1 MWKVILLSVLILIII
16 LGISKKYSIEN
27 LTNAE
32 TKFEQ
37 DEDKYANVIKETD
50 LLYYMRKP
58 QSVNTTSYQDIPT
71 IDYIGKKTKV
81 NLRQIL
87 KTRYLQK
94 LFQKYIIPQT
104 NDNGYVKINFYK
116 KNQKSWQNTYL
127 NLSNDIF
134 VDHKLIKSKYNI
146 VNRILL
152 KINNIIKNQFIL
164 YKYAITNIYMNKQN
178 QRKWGIMIVLLQ
190 EYGLYGYTIYIR
202 GFENPQTKDIN
213 LDVFEI
219 VGYEYTQ
226 NLFLKKG
233 NDQEIG
239 KSIPTAAPYGVK
251 PEKIET
257 PLKDK
262 DITRPTDEPYACFSI
277 ETGNLI
283 KAFNKLSCES
293 AYDAFG
299 RQKEVG
305 VWDKPCKKD
314 DECFFYKSNKNY
326 SNKFGKCN
334 QGYCQVPKGVRRIGY
349 KYYDPDSKPLCYN
362 CDKNSWFPASILG
375 TCCDK
380 QKKEFKSSDYAF
392 DNDLNTRMNY
402 FRQKNFKVKKSDYI
416 QE

>member
-1 MWKVILLSVLILIII
+1 MWKVILLLVLILIII

-37 DEDKYANVIKETD
+37 DEDKYANIIKETD

-58 QSVNTTSYQDIPT
+58 ESVNTTSYQDIPT

-116 KNQKSWQNTYL
+116 RNQKSWKDTYL

-134 VDHKLIKSKYNI
+134 VDHKLIKSKYDT
-146 VNRILL
+146 VNKILL

-178 QRKWGIMIVLLQ
+178 QRKWGIMFVLLQ

-257 PLKDK
+257 PLRDK
-262 DITRPTDEPYACFSI
+262 DVKRPKAELYGCFSI

-293 AYDAFG
+293 AYDALVDKKKLEYGINLAKKMMNVFFIKVIKIILINLENVIKVIVKY
-299 RQKEVG
+299 QKVLE
-305 VWDKPCKKD
+305 
-314 DECFFYKSNKNY
+314 E
-326 SNKFGKCN
+326 
-334 QGYCQVPKGVRRIGY
+334 
-349 KYYDPDSKPLCYN
+349 
-362 CDKNSWFPASILG
+362 
-375 TCCDK
+375 
-380 QKKEFKSSDYAF
+380 
-392 DNDLNTRMNY
+392 
-402 FRQKNFKVKKSDYI
+402 
-416 QE
+416 